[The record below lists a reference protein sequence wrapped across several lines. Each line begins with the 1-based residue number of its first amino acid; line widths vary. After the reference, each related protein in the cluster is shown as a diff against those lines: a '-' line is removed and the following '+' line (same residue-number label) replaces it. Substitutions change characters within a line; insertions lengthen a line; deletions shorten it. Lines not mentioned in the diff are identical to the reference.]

1 MVRTKQ
7 TTLDSKA
14 VPVLAFRFPPNVKG
28 LSADEI
34 EAMQERQ
41 REDKGALLKG
51 VMPGECPALLR
62 YVRQLVE
69 AGEADEQ
76 LDESHLDSAN
86 EEPARYFRRRNTRS
100 SEY

>member
-7 TTLDSKA
+7 TTLDSNA
-14 VPVLAFRFPPNVKG
+14 PVLAFRFPPNVKG
-28 LSADEI
+28 LSPDEI
-34 EAMQERQ
+34 EAMQERH

-86 EEPARYFRRRNTRS
+86 EEPTRHFRRRSTRN